1 MAYMKKHFL
10 FIISITLS
18 FCLLNCS
25 SSDDEDPDPVV
36 ITIDDED
43 TDGIADAAD
52 NCTTVSN
59 TNQADSDGD
68 GMGDA
73 CDTTFSFSTL
83 PCSGGIAGTFPCN
96 DYDLLLHIPLT
107 LFNASSA
114 NDSWGWTDP
123 TTNKEYAL
131 VGLNNGVAFVDVT
144 NPNEAV
150 YLGKLPTATVSSSW
164 RDVKVYNNYAFVVS
178 EADNHGMQIFDLTR
192 LRSVTNAPA
201 NFNADV
207 RYTGFGSAHNIVI
220 NEDSGYAYAVGTSR
234 SGTFRGGPLFINVQ
248 DPLNPIDEGG
258 YGEDAYSHDA
268 QTVIY
273 NGPDTDYTGKEILIG
288 SNENEI
294 AIVDVT
300 DKAAPKRIST
310 ISYSNV
316 GYTHQGWFT
325 EDQQFF
331 ILGDELDESNLGFNT
346 RSLVFDFSDLDNP
359 SFKMQYS
366 GPTSAIDHNGY
377 VKGNTFYLA
386 NYTAGIRTI
395 DISNIAS
402 GTMTEIGFFDTFIPN
417 NDAAF
422 SGVWNVYPYFP
433 SGNILISDIN
443 GGLFI
448 VKKSN

>member
-1 MAYMKKHFL
+1 MAYIKKHFL

-131 VGLNNGVAFVDVT
+131 VGLNNGVAFVDIT

-201 NFNADV
+201 TFNADV